1 MDRTKQAGKPQPLV
15 SLREPEALWL
25 EFLASGPEHRNL
37 DTHKLPSQRLRT
49 DSAPQRADNGGM
61 AYHRIAV
68 SSSPILEKLAP
79 FSLGRE
85 ESRTVPPS

>member
-1 MDRTKQAGKPQPLV
+1 MDRTIQAGKPQPLV

-37 DTHKLPSQRLRT
+37 DNHKLPSQRLRP

-68 SSSPILEKLAP
+68 NSSANFRKTST
-79 FSLGRE
+79 FQ
-85 ESRTVPPS
+85 SR